1 VKIVSWNANC
11 KFRSKL
17 SEVDALGWD
26 ILVVQECENPHDS
39 KDIEYKDWAQNYFWV
54 GGLEYKGLGLF
65 MPVNLEAKLIGQNPM
80 PNKYFITVQL
90 SNGIQL
96 LAVWTQA
103 GSQSSAGYIYQLW
116 EYLKSNE
123 AIFDWDNLIVVG
135 DWNSNAIWDTKRR
148 LGNHTDVCNLL
159 SSKGLVSCY
168 HAQDNIAHGEEV
180 DPTFFMH
187 RNPEKPYHIDYLF
200 APNRF
205 VPDTERMEIGNKE
218 QWLQLSD
225 HLPISY
231 QLSVGWP

>member
-1 VKIVSWNANC
+1 MKIVSWNANC

-17 SEVDALGWD
+17 SEIDAFGWD
-26 ILVVQECENPHDS
+26 ILVVQECENPNNS
-39 KDIEYKDWAQNYFWV
+39 KDTKYKEWAQNYLWV
-54 GGLEYKGLGLF
+54 GKLEYKGLGLF

-80 PNKYFITVQL
+80 SNKYFITVQL

-103 GSQSSAGYIYQLW
+103 GSQRSAGYIYQLW
-116 EYLKSNE
+116 EYLKHNE
-123 AIFDWDNLIVVG
+123 EILDWDNLIVVG
-135 DWNSNAIWDTKRR
+135 DWNSNAIWDVKRKS
-148 LGNHTDVCNLL
+148 GNHTDVCNLL

-231 QLSVGWP
+231 HLSVGWP